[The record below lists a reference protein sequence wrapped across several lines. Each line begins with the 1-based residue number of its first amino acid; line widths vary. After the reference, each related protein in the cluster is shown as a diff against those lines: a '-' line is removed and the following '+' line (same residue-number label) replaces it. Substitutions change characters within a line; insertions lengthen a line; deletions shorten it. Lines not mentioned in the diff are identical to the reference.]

1 MRSKK
6 PRVAGNRLYAP
17 LADGLTAEHAES
29 AETKDVNTFFSAI
42 SAASAVKIPDREKE
56 MGNESELIDVARI
69 EKAVAEILAAVGE
82 DPRRE
87 GLKQTPTRVAKMYC
101 ELLAGMHKDPKEHLR
116 SVFSE
121 SYDEIVLLR
130 DIPFYS
136 ICEHH
141 LMPFMGSAHVAY
153 LPKGK
158 VLGVSK
164 LARIVDDF
172 ARRLQTQERLTYQI
186 ADFIMDSLKPQGAAV
201 VIEASHSCM
210 TIRGIKKPGSVMV
223 TSALRGIFRKDPKSR
238 SELLSL
244 IHNGD
249 R

>member
-1 MRSKK
+1 MGSKNK
-6 PRVAGNRLYAP
+6 
-17 LADGLTAEHAES
+17 T
-29 AETKDVNTFFSAI
+29 
-42 SAASAVKIPDREKE
+42 
-56 MGNESELIDVARI
+56 IDVERI
-69 EKAVAEILAAVGE
+69 EQAIAEILAAIGE
-82 DPRRE
+82 EPARE
-87 GLKQTPTRVAKMYC
+87 GLKETPRRVARMYC
-101 ELLAGMHKDPKEHLR
+101 ELLAGFHRDPKEHLR

-130 DIPFYS
+130 NIPFYS

-141 LMPFMGSAHVAY
+141 LMPFIGSAHVAY
-153 LPKGK
+153 LPAGQ

-201 VIEASHSCM
+201 VLEASHSCM

-223 TSALRGIFRKDPKSR
+223 TSALRGIFRRDPKSR
-238 SELLSL
+238 GELLSL
-244 IHNGD
+244 IHNGN